1 MAALE
6 TEAVDR
12 PSVGQLATAAGV
24 TERTLA
30 RAFRDTFG
38 TTIVVVSHE
47 LASIFAL
54 ADRAVMLAREEQGII
69 AAGPPA
75 ALVDSPDPRVR
86 AFLTRTAPA

>member
-1 MAALE
+1 MTSRSLDDLIRH
-6 TEAVDR
+6 V
-12 PSVGQLATAAGV
+12 
-24 TERTLA
+24 
-30 RAFRDTFG
+30 RDTFG

-69 AAGPPA
+69 AAGSPA
-75 ALVDSPDPRVR
+75 ALLESADPRVR